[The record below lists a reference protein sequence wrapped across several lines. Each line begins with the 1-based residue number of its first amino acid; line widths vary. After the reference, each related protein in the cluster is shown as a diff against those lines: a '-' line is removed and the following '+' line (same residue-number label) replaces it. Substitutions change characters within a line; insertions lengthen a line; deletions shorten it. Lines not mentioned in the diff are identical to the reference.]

1 MSERW
6 DMRGRVC
13 LITGATSGIGLAAA
27 EGLAHLGATTLLVGR
42 HPARLEAARARV
54 GAQGDPSRVH
64 GFLADLS
71 DMTQVRRLAREVLE
85 TFPRLHVLVNNAGAF
100 FLRRQES
107 VDGFEMTLAVNHLAP
122 FLLTNLLLD
131 ALRAGAPARIVNVAS
146 AAHHDGRI
154 HFEDLQLRRGYNGW
168 KAYAQSKLANVLFT
182 YELARRLAGTGVTVN
197 ALHPGWVATRIG
209 DNNGLL
215 ARLALRIA
223 RLTALS
229 PEEGAE
235 GIVYLAASPEVE
247 GVTGRYF
254 VRTREARSSRLSYDE
269 ETARRLWDASLALT
283 ALEPSR

>member
-1 MSERW
+1 MSEAG
-6 DMRGRVC
+6 DMRSRVC

-27 EGLAHLGATTLLVGR
+27 EGLARLGATTLLVGR
-42 HPARLEAARARV
+42 HPGRLEAAVARVRAR
-54 GAQGDPSRVH
+54 GEASRVH

-71 DMTQVRRLAREVLE
+71 DMAQVRRLAKEVLE
-85 TFPRLHVLVNNAGAF
+85 SFPRLQVLVNNAGVF
-100 FLRRQES
+100 FLHRQKS

-131 ALRAGAPARIVNVAS
+131 ALRAGAPTRIVNVAS
-146 AAHHDGRI
+146 AAHHDGCI

-182 YELARRLAGTGVTVN
+182 YELARRLEGTGVTVN

-235 GIVYLAASPEVE
+235 GILYLAASPEVE
-247 GVTGRYF
+247 SVTGRYF
-254 VRTREARSSRLSYDE
+254 VRTREAGSSPLSYDE
-269 ETARRLWDASLALT
+269 EAARRLWEASLALT
-283 ALEPSR
+283 ALEPSL